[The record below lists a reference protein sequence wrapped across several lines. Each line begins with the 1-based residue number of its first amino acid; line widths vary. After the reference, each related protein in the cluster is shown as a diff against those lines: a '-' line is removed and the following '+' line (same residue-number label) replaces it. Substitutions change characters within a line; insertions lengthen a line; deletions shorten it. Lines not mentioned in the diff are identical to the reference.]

1 MHRRIT
7 VDGPRLSC
15 QANRSAP
22 PCVSF
27 TKASLSWGSIQP
39 RALRERRF
47 DRRPGPAAPFSCPP
61 GSRWRTYPLS
71 AARQTK
77 GRREAYSAQIP
88 AEPPAGESPV
98 TGGSGALRIV
108 GAASRSAQRKMH
120 DMVFGLHRRSG
131 PQGGLGRDVAGH
143 SFRTG
148 KPCCHPS
155 RTQAPSDVVLHPTP
169 HPPAP
174 QAGPARAKATKKA
187 PKQAKRIIGSAP
199 RGLGPRVKLAPR
211 ILFL

>member
-1 MHRRIT
+1 
-7 VDGPRLSC
+7 
-15 QANRSAP
+15 
-22 PCVSF
+22 
-27 TKASLSWGSIQP
+27 
-39 RALRERRF
+39 
-47 DRRPGPAAPFSCPP
+47 
-61 GSRWRTYPLS
+61 LS
-71 AARQTK
+71 AARQTR
-77 GRREAYSAQIP
+77 GRRAAYSAQIP

-98 TGGSGALRIV
+98 TGGSGALRIA
-108 GAASRSAQRKMH
+108 GAASWSAQRKMH
-120 DMVFGLHRRSG
+120 DMVFRLHRKSG
-131 PQGGLGRDVAGH
+131 PQGGVGRDVAGH

-211 ILFL
+211 ILFLCSDPSSRRLRAYYLVLERHTFGGHFPRTMFPRHPPWRRP